1 MAEYQKGRPK
11 TGGRKK
17 GTPNIVTSEAREM
30 ILTALNNVGGVEY
43 LERQAI
49 TNPVAFMSLIKAVL
63 PKDVNLGSQ
72 VDNELVIKI
81 RGAKIGN

>member
-1 MAEYQKGRPK
+1 
-11 TGGRKK
+11 
-17 GTPNIVTSEAREM
+17 M

-49 TNPVAFMSLIKAVL
+49 ANPVAFMSLIKAVL

>member
-1 MAEYQKGRPK
+1 MAEYQKGKPK

-17 GTPNIVTSEAREM
+17 GTPNLVTSETREM

-43 LERQAI
+43 LQEQARL
-49 TNPVAFMSLIKAVL
+49 NPVAFMGLIKAIL